1 MSIVEGWPLEGL
13 LASVRRR
20 RPEELLSGG
29 TRTTLWWVTLLF
41 FCVGDVVTTHVGL
54 SMHGVVEAGPLVA
67 PMVREYGLVAMVVL
81 KAATVGLFYG
91 VARAIPEPHAVG
103 VPLGLA
109 IVGVLVTAW
118 NLVVICLGAL

>member
-13 LASVRRR
+13 LTSVRRR

-67 PMVREYGLVAMVVL
+67 PVLREYGLAAMVVL
-81 KAATVGLFYG
+81 KAVTVGVFYG
-91 VARAIPEPHAVG
+91 VAQAIPEPHAVG